1 LKAVRLNLFNI
12 GIIFPV
18 SAVFFCSCL
27 DIVDYPDYLVMSP
40 KPRPFTFAN
49 NSRTDIKNPY
59 RYIAHAGGGI
69 DGYEYTDS
77 LEGLNASYA
86 KGFRMFE
93 LDLVITRDGKI
104 VAAHDWDSWKSYTG
118 FPGEVPPKLNEF
130 LQYKIFGLFTPIS
143 RYDIEDWFS
152 VHTDCILVTDKIT
165 DFALLKKAFSFRDRI
180 IIETFSLSDYVS
192 AFKTGFK
199 YPMLSLDSV
208 KGGEDGMY
216 METFI
221 VKNRVPLAVVPKEFK
236 DLYSMQIGLIN
247 ENKGYVFA
255 FTSDDYQ
262 YLSDN
267 TDLFGVY
274 TNTID
279 FSNIVSETS
288 DPGESLAASDAGD
301 AGD

>member
-1 LKAVRLNLFNI
+1 VRLKILHF

-27 DIVDYPDYLVMSP
+27 DYVDYPDYLVMKP
-40 KPRPFTFAN
+40 KPR
-49 NSRTDIKNPY
+49 PY

-69 DGYEYTDS
+69 DGHFYTDS
-77 LEGLNASYA
+77 LEALNASYT

-118 FPGEVPPKLNEF
+118 FPGEIPPTLNEF
-130 LQYKIFGLFTPIS
+130 LQYKIFGLFTPLS
-143 RYDIEDWFS
+143 RYDIENWFS
-152 VHTDCILVTDKIT
+152 VHSDCILVTDKIT

-180 IIETFSLSDYVS
+180 LIETFSLSDYVS

-208 KGGEDGMY
+208 KCGEEGMY

-221 VKNRVPLAVVPKEFK
+221 VKNKVPMAVVPKEVK
-236 DLYSMQIGLIN
+236 DMYSMQIGFIN
-247 ENKGYVFA
+247 ENNGYVFA
-255 FTSDDYQ
+255 FTSDDEQ
-262 YLSDN
+262 YLPGNS
-267 TDLFGVY
+267 DLFGVY
-274 TNTID
+274 TNSIN
-279 FSNIVSETS
+279 FSGIVSGS
-288 DPGESLAASDAGD
+288 SESGGSLSSSVG
-301 AGD
+301 GN